1 MKPWTTLRFG
11 VVLIL
16 LVALTPWA
24 QAQTPA
30 PAPPV
35 REITPIAG
43 EVYRFRNNNHY
54 AVFAV
59 TPAGIIATDPIN
71 AEAAQWFK
79 AELQK
84 RFSQPVKYLIYSHD
98 HADHISG
105 GEVFAD
111 TAIVVAHENAKIAI
125 VNEKRPTAVPQVT
138 FSDRLSLDLGG
149 TVVELSYT
157 GRNHSD
163 NSIVMRFPKERIL
176 FAVDFIPVASVA
188 FRDFP
193 DAYVE
198 DWIESLKRVEQLDFD
213 ILAPGHGP
221 LGKKEH
227 VGMFRDYLTELRGAV
242 LKYAREG
249 KSLDDMKSLIKMEKY
264 AKWAGY
270 EQMLQLN
277 IEGMYQHVQMHRR
290 GN

>member
-1 MKPWTTLRFG
+1 MKSWTTLSFG
-11 VVLIL
+11 AVLIL

-24 QAQTPA
+24 QAQTQA

-43 EVYRFRNNNHY
+43 DVYRFRNNNHY

-71 AEAAQWFK
+71 AEAAQWLK

-105 GEVFAD
+105 GAVFAD

-157 GRNHSD
+157 GLNHSD

-227 VGMFRDYLTELRGAV
+227 VGMFRDYLADLRGAV